1 MRFASILIINKPPH
15 THYNNQ
21 KGGILMRRNKQ
32 KGKLRLK
39 IGSILE
45 LDIEAVDLVTVVIAV
60 MRLAAVV
67 LTLR

>member
-1 MRFASILIINKPPH
+1 
-15 THYNNQ
+15 
-21 KGGILMRRNKQ
+21 MRRNKQ